1 MLPSSPQDHVL
12 FSRGWQKM
20 DLLIIV
26 PVHANERGAGKS
38 IIAREECEAHTNAR
52 SSQVTDEAEVSVEA

>member
-1 MLPSSPQDHVL
+1 
-12 FSRGWQKM
+12 M

-38 IIAREECEAHTNAR
+38 ITAREECEAHTNAR